1 MITGQELDE
10 QHGSNAAAHE
20 VCEMSIRLVY
30 GGNGLDAMIEQ
41 SKPKIDQTMQDH
53 LQEVSQHASSAGSLA
68 TFKAIPTQMWCQQ
81 HGSFLHQQVAE
92 LLPYYDSDSFK
103 WSSAKKS
110 MFGGDGL
117 VLNGPDDFSVIM
129 KRRINIPADL

>member
-1 MITGQELDE
+1 MITEQELDE
-10 QHGSNAAAHE
+10 QHGSNAVAHE
-20 VCEMSIRLVY
+20 VCEMSIRIVY

-41 SKPKIDQTMQDH
+41 SKPKIDQNMRDQ
-53 LQEVSQHASSAGSLA
+53 LEIVSQHASSAGSLA
-68 TFKAIPTQMWCQQ
+68 TFKAIPTQIWCQQ

-92 LLPYYDSDSFK
+92 LLPHYDSDSFK
-103 WSSAKKS
+103 WSSKSQS

-129 KRRINIPADL
+129 KRRVDIPDL